1 MVHVVTKPADP
12 FKTTGGELEVHQ
24 VPSAQDNL
32 IWLLVTRD
40 GEAAAV
46 DGPDA
51 GGVLDYCAA
60 RGFRLTTI
68 LNTHTHHDHIGI
80 NRDLERRGLLAS
92 MRVVGPKRVAS
103 DVPGITEQVDQGD
116 KVTFGGVSAD
126 VLLTE
131 GHINGHISYVL
142 GGVLLCGDTLFGAG
156 CGYLF
161 DGPPAKMHASLE
173 RLAALPEA
181 TRVCCA
187 HEYTQDNLRFAF
199 SVEPGNGDLRER
211 IRATWQLRGRGESS
225 LPSTIGV
232 EKRTNPF
239 LRHSSAEIR
248 ERVGRAMPERVLG
261 TPEEVFTATRALK
274 DRKDYKTL
282 SDGDLPIGP

>member
-1 MVHVVTKPADP
+1 MAHVVSKPAAP
-12 FKTTGGELEVHQ
+12 FGISGGALEVHQ
-24 VPSAQDNL
+24 VPAAQDNL
-32 IWLLVTRD
+32 IWLLVTSG

-51 GGVLDYCAA
+51 AGVLDYCAA
-60 RGFRLTTI
+60 HAFRLTTL

-92 MRVVGPKRVAS
+92 MRVVGPRPVAS
-103 DVPGITEQVDQGD
+103 DVPGITEQVDDGD
-116 KVTFGGVSAD
+116 TVDFGGVKAS

-131 GHINGHISYVL
+131 GHINGHISFVFDGAL
-142 GGVLLCGDTLFGAG
+142 FCGDTLFGAG

-173 RLAALPEA
+173 RLGALPEA

-199 SVEPGNGDLRER
+199 SVEPGNGELRER
-211 IRATWQLRGRGESS
+211 IRSTWQIRGRGESS
-225 LPSTIGV
+225 LPSTIGL

-239 LRHSSAEIR
+239 LRHAAPEIR
-248 ERVGRAMPERVLG
+248 ERVSRAMPERVLATAG
-261 TPEEVFTATRALK
+261 DVFAATRALK

-282 SDGDLPIGP
+282 SDGDLPI

>member
-1 MVHVVTKPADP
+1 
-12 FKTTGGELEVHQ
+12 
-24 VPSAQDNL
+24 
-32 IWLLVTRD
+32 
-40 GEAAAV
+40 
-46 DGPDA
+46 
-51 GGVLDYCAA
+51 
-60 RGFRLTTI
+60 
-68 LNTHTHHDHIGI
+68 
-80 NRDLERRGLLAS
+80 

-103 DVPGITEQVDQGD
+103 DVPGITEQVDHGD